1 MFYNMKNPNKVY
13 IIAEIG
19 VNHNGSLS
27 LAKELI
33 YEASKSGVDAVKFQT
48 FKADNLLSSDK
59 IEKAPYQK
67 RENSQNQYTMLK
79 RLELNYDDFKVL
91 KDMCNELKLDFLSTP
106 YDKDSVILLQN
117 LNVDTV
123 KIASA
128 DLVNKN
134 LIDSILNQDLN
145 IILSVGMATYEE
157 ISRTVKYILNKKKK
171 IELGLLHCTTSY
183 PTAYKDVNMNVMRK
197 LISEYEDRLVIGY
210 SDHTEGNEV
219 ALMAVSLGA
228 KIIEKHFTLDK
239 SMEGPDHFASA
250 EPNELINLV
259 QSIRN
264 LEQAFGTEN
273 KLLTETEL
281 VNINVMRRSVHAKK
295 TLNIGHIL
303 TNEDITLTRPYD
315 GYSAWDY
322 EKLIGKKLTKNVI
335 KGEPIIWG
343 DLI

>member
-1 MFYNMKNPNKVY
+1 MFYNMKNPNKIY
-13 IIAEIG
+13 LIAEIG

-67 RENSQNQYTMLK
+67 RENSENQYKMLK
-79 RLELNYDDFKVL
+79 KLELNYGDFKEL
-91 KDMCNELKLDFLSTP
+91 KDMCNELKLDFMSTP
-106 YDKDSVILLQN
+106 YDKDSVILLKN

-128 DLVNKN
+128 DLINKN
-134 LIDSILNQDLN
+134 LIDSILDQDLN
-145 IILSVGMATYEE
+145 MILSVGMATYEE
-157 ISRTVKYILNKKKK
+157 ISRTVEYILKRKKK

-183 PTAYKDVNMNVMRK
+183 PTDYKDVNMNVMKK
-197 LISEYEDRLVIGY
+197 LIKDYEDRLVIGY

-228 KIIEKHFTLDK
+228 KIVEKHFTLDK
-239 SMEGPDHFASA
+239 NMEGPDHFASA
-250 EPNELINLV
+250 EPNELKNLV

-264 LEQAFGTEN
+264 LEQAFGKDNKILTEN
-273 KLLTETEL
+273 EII
-281 VNINVMRRSVHAKK
+281 NINVMRRSVHAKE
-295 TLNIGHIL
+295 TFDIGHIIK
-303 TNEDITLTRPYD
+303 EADITLTRPYD
-315 GYSAWDY
+315 GYSAWEY
-322 EKLIGKKLTKNVI
+322 EKLIGKKLTKHII